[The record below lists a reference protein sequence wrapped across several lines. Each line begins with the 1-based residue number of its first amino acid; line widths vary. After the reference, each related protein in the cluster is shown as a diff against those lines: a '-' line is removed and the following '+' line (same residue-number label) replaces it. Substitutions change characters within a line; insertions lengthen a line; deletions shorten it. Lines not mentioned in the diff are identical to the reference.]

1 MANYVPLARKVL
13 DHVLDSLELLT
24 ILRMPI
30 CMRVDNHSFSGPE
43 RVPGGPE
50 AEEEGQD
57 QGEAAQLPRAQG
69 RRVASDRVTNLDGN
83 MTDRMSD
90 SIRERQ

>member
-1 MANYVPLARKVL
+1 MANYVSLARKVL

-30 CMRVDNHSFSGPE
+30 CMRVDNNSFSGPE

-57 QGEAAQLPRAQG
+57 QGEAAQQRGPLPRAQG
-69 RRVASDRVTNLDGN
+69 RRVASDSTG
-83 MTDRMSD
+83 
-90 SIRERQ
+90 